1 MNASTRSSCDRR
13 GVTLLEAMVA
23 AVLFVAG
30 SSVVATM
37 VVAAAQQRRGLENHR
52 FAIQHAE
59 NLLARLAAQP
69 FDSLTAERAE
79 QIRLAAAEHPALN
92 KDPLRV
98 ELTSE
103 AGPPES
109 KRIVVLVAWR
119 TGSGQPA
126 RSLRLTTWIYR

>member
-1 MNASTRSSCDRR
+1 M
-13 GVTLLEAMVA
+13 L
-23 AVLFVAG
+23 
-30 SSVVATM
+30 
-37 VVAAAQQRRGLENHR
+37 VAAAHQRRAVETHR

-92 KDPLRV
+92 KDQMRV

-119 TGSGQPA
+119 TASGQPG
-126 RSLRLTTWIYR
+126 RPLRLTSWIYQQGKTE

>member
-1 MNASTRSSCDRR
+1 MTASAHTLDRR
-13 GVTLLEAMVA
+13 GATVLEAMVA
-23 AVLFVAG
+23 AVVFVAG

-37 VVAAAQQRRGLENHR
+37 VVAAAQQRRGVENHR

-79 QIRLAAAEHPALN
+79 QIRLALPDHPALN
-92 KDPLRV
+92 KDQMRV

-109 KRIVVLVAWR
+109 KRIVVVAAWQ
-119 TGSGQPA
+119 TPSGQPA